1 MRELAWLAR
10 NAVKRH
16 STRRTSPMQWWL
28 DFEEVVTG
36 EEQPAPE
43 AENDLIERFP
53 KCAKQ
58 PDVEIRAD

>member
-1 MRELAWLAR
+1 
-10 NAVKRH
+10 
-16 STRRTSPMQWWL
+16 MQWWL